1 MLNFEYLNMGKINF
15 EFLELKSLSGKV
27 EVANVKEDLSEL
39 IYSRMSGL
47 KWKLLAEKIYKSAS
61 PCELDD
67 SEVEILKQLASPD
80 SGLFSNKLADALREL
95 LEKGDD
101 VN

>member
-1 MLNFEYLNMGKINF
+1 MKKVNF

-27 EVANVKEDLSEL
+27 EVANVKEDLAEL
-39 IYSRMSGL
+39 IYSRLGGL
-47 KWKLLAEKIYKSAS
+47 KYKLLAEKIYKSES

-67 SEVEILKQLASPD
+67 SEVEILKQLVSSD

-95 LEKGDD
+95 LEKEDGA
-101 VN
+101 N

>member
-1 MLNFEYLNMGKINF
+1 MLNFKYLNMGKINF
-15 EFLELKSLSGKV
+15 EFIELKSLSGKV
-27 EVANVKEDLSEL
+27 EIANVKEDLAEL
-39 IYSRMSGL
+39 IYSRFGGL
-47 KWKLLAEKIYKSAS
+47 KYKLLAEKIYKSES

-67 SEVEILKQLASPD
+67 SEVEMLKQLASPD
-80 SGLFSNKLADALREL
+80 SGLFSNKLADALSVL